1 MTTVLI
7 SVVSAKVDPIIDRF
21 RRRGWEVKLSDIGP
35 QSTEDEVIAELMG
48 VDATIATTEPY
59 TRRVLESVDKLKIV
73 ARSGVGYDTIDVPA
87 ATERGIVVATTPGS
101 NHKTVADYTV
111 MAMLALTR
119 KLLAA
124 HRNVYT
130 HRRFDRP
137 TSHDFFGS
145 TVGVIGTGAIGKQV
159 IQRVSAFECT
169 VLARDIVESP
179 EIAALPNVTY
189 VDLDGLL
196 RGSDYVTVHVP
207 STPETRHLIGEEE
220 MSLMRPTAFL
230 INSARGPLV
239 DEEAAFRAVRDKRI
253 AGAALD
259 VFEFEPLRPDSPLHD
274 VEDVILTPHIAGVT
288 VEASDRANVM
298 AAESIVRV
306 LSGEPPLSCVNPE
319 VLNR

>member
-1 MTTVLI
+1 
-7 SVVSAKVDPIIDRF
+7 
-21 RRRGWEVKLSDIGP
+21 
-35 QSTEDEVIAELMG
+35 MG

>member
-119 KLLAA
+119 KLLEA

-130 HRRFDRP
+130 HRGFHRP

>member
-119 KLLAA
+119 KLLEA
-124 HRNVYT
+124 HRSVYT
-130 HRRFDRP
+130 HRGFDRP

>member
-7 SVVSAKVDPIIDRF
+7 SVISAKTDPIINRF
-21 RRRGWEVKLSDIGP
+21 RERGWEVKLSDIGP
-35 QSTEDEVIAELMG
+35 HSTEDEVIAELMG

-59 TRRVLESVDKLKIV
+59 TRRVLESVDNLKIV
-73 ARSGVGYDTIDVPA
+73 ARSGVGYDTIDVAA
-87 ATERGIVVATTPGS
+87 ATEQGIIVATTPGS

-119 KLLAA
+119 KLLES
-124 HRNVYT
+124 HRNVYA
-130 HRRFDRP
+130 DRGFARP
-137 TSHDFFGS
+137 VSHDFFGS
-145 TVGVIGTGAIGKQV
+145 AVGVVGTGAIGKQV

-179 EIAALPNVTY
+179 EVAALPNVTY
-189 VDLDGLL
+189 VDLDTLL

-239 DEEAAFRAVRDKRI
+239 DEDAAYRAVRDKRI
-253 AGAALD
+253 GGAALD
-259 VFEFEPLRPDSPLHD
+259 VFEFEPLRPESPLHD
-274 VEDVILTPHIAGVT
+274 VDDVILTPHIAGVT
-288 VEASDRANVM
+288 VEASERANVM
-298 AAESIVRV
+298 AAENIIRV
-306 LSGEPPLSCVNPE
+306 LTGERPTSLVNPE
-319 VLNR
+319 VLKK

>member
-7 SVVSAKVDPIIDRF
+7 SVVSAKTDPIINRF
-21 RRRGWEVKLSDIGP
+21 RERGWEVKLSDIGP
-35 QSTEDEVIAELMG
+35 HSSEDEVIAELMG

-59 TRRVLESVDKLKIV
+59 TRRVLESVDQLKIV

-87 ATERGIVVATTPGS
+87 ATERGIIVATTPGS

-119 KLLAA
+119 GLLDA
-124 HRNVYT
+124 HRNVASE
-130 HRRFDRP
+130 RGFARP
-137 TSHDFFGS
+137 VSHDFFGS
-145 TVGVIGTGAIGKQV
+145 TVGVVGTGAIGKQV
-159 IQRVSAFECT
+159 IQRVTAFECT

-179 EIAALPNVTY
+179 EVAGLTNVRY
-189 VDLDGLL
+189 VDLDTLL

-239 DEEAAFRAVRDKRI
+239 DEEAVYRAVRDRRI

-274 VEDVILTPHIAGVT
+274 INDVILTPHIAGVT
-288 VEASDRANVM
+288 VEASERANVM
-298 AAESIVRV
+298 AAECIIRV
-306 LSGEPPLSCVNPE
+306 LTGEPPTSCVNPE
-319 VLNR
+319 VLRK

>member
-119 KLLAA
+119 KLLEA